1 MSGRT
6 AAPKFRD
13 MEPLITRKLPERSQ
27 MPTPF
32 LSALR
37 IADMVLPSIAD
48 RPSAS
53 VNALLIPSE

>member
-1 MSGRT
+1 
-6 AAPKFRD
+6 